1 MTRRMTDGQVA
12 AIVPAPSSP
21 KRSALPP
28 CIPVSA
34 WPGFW
39 RFGPVAAPGRG
50 SRRVYAARMKPGNI
64 LLLVGTAIV
73 IIGVILRFA
82 PWLVSWFGRL
92 PGDVRIETEST
103 RVYIPITSMILVSLA
118 LTVVAN
124 VVWRLRR

>member
-1 MTRRMTDGQVA
+1 
-12 AIVPAPSSP
+12 
-21 KRSALPP
+21 
-28 CIPVSA
+28 
-34 WPGFW
+34 
-39 RFGPVAAPGRG
+39 
-50 SRRVYAARMKPGNI
+50 MKPGNI

-103 RVYIPITSMILVSLA
+103 RVYIPITSMILVSVA

>member
-1 MTRRMTDGQVA
+1 
-12 AIVPAPSSP
+12 
-21 KRSALPP
+21 
-28 CIPVSA
+28 
-34 WPGFW
+34 
-39 RFGPVAAPGRG
+39 
-50 SRRVYAARMKPGNI
+50 MKPGNI